1 MIEAIW
7 TGRYPHLCSGEWKL
21 IINGV
26 DYTSAIPEEKRTQPM
41 DTLGEYQ
48 RWHFDKD
55 WSEDWEYYEDGLGF
69 ADWIKENPWVMNLP
83 AKANRVYRAFMESDW
98 RYESCGGCI

>member
-7 TGRYPHLCSGEWKL
+7 TGGYPNLCSGEWKL

-48 RWHFDKD
+48 RWSFDED

-69 ADWIKENPWVMNLP
+69 ADWVKENPWVMNLP